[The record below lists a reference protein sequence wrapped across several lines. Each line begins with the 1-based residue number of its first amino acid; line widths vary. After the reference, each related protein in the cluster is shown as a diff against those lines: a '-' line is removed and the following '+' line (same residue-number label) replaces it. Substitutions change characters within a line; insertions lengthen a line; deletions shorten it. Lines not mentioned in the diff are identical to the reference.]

1 MEPLNQNVRAAME
14 RLEEAAYRA
23 QTTSKQPRY
32 GAKPAA
38 VFGSFLKW
46 YKRSEAEQ
54 VPVYAADS
62 RARDAWL
69 SKIWRLEPHLNGVV
83 NSVVSID
90 KNRAWTLTGGRN
102 QTNRYNTIL
111 RNAEDGDGWR
121 YFMSKA
127 SEAFY
132 TSDMGALTEVGR
144 DMPGGPARAIYHVD
158 SQRCK
163 LTGDRNG
170 PLEYYPAGGD
180 MQTWAAGDYFRTTSM
195 PATNEDFNGL
205 GYCAVSRAWT
215 LVQLMMAVY
224 EHDLEKL
231 GARAPKG
238 LLLLQNIS
246 EQQWADAMK
255 AREVDLSQRERDWF
269 GGVAVL
275 AQEGVDQVDAKLVAL
290 SQLPDGFNL
299 EQFTQLLMYGIAL
312 CFAYDPIEFWPVA
325 AGALGRGKETE
336 IQHMKATGKG
346 GLDFVLSFQDRLQRE
361 LPPTLLFEFE
371 QRDVSGEMKDAEVA
385 KAWADVFA
393 VYASS
398 GILDREEVR
407 RLMVDQGI
415 IPGDWTEAEESAQI
429 DSGGEQRS
437 QLLAQDAIWRCA
449 FTQPT
454 EPIVRRHFPTGRVEY
469 LFGNGL
475 ELVYQHR
482 SHPVAKAVFEEYADR
497 VAREVRDWF
506 TPPVFAIPAQRA
518 EVPAGDDVL
527 FSEDEVEITLEDV
540 RRAVANGRKRVG
552 RELSD
557 LMLADVE

>member
-1 MEPLNQNVRAAME
+1 MNQNVRAAME
-14 RLEEAAYRA
+14 RLEEAAFRA
-23 QTTSKQPRY
+23 QTMSRQPRF
-32 GAKPAA
+32 GEKPAA

-46 YKRSEAEQ
+46 YKKTEADI
-54 VPVYAADS
+54 VPAYAADS
-62 RARDAWL
+62 RKRDAWL
-69 SKIWRLEPHLNGVV
+69 AKIWRAEPHLNGVV

-90 KNRAWTLTGGRN
+90 KNRAFTITGGRN
-102 QTNRYNTIL
+102 QTARYNTIL
-111 RNAEDGDGWR
+111 RSVEDGEGWR

-127 SEAFY
+127 SESYY
-132 TSDMGALTEVGR
+132 TSDLGTVTEVGR
-144 DMPGGPARAIYHVD
+144 DAPGGPARAFFHVD

-163 LTGDRNG
+163 LTGNRNN
-170 PLEYYPAGGD
+170 PLEYHPSAGGD
-180 MQTWAAGDYFRTTSM
+180 MQTWAQGDYFRTVSL
-195 PATNEDFNGL
+195 PSTNEEFHGL

-246 EQQWADAMK
+246 EQQWDDAMK
-255 AREVDLSQRERDWF
+255 AREANLTQRERDWF
-269 GGVAVL
+269 GGVATL
-275 AQEGVDQVDAKLVAL
+275 AQEGVDQIDAKLVAL
-290 SQLPDGFNL
+290 SQLPDGFDL
-299 EQFTQLLMYGIAL
+299 EKFTQLLMYGIAL
-312 CFAYDPIEFWPVA
+312 CFAYDPIEFWPVN
-325 AGALGRGKETE
+325 AGALGRGRETE

-346 GLDFVLSFQDRLQRE
+346 GLDFILSFQDRLQRE

-371 QRDVSGEMKDAEVA
+371 QRDVAGELKDAEVA

-407 RLMVDQGI
+407 QLMVDQGI
-415 IPGDWTEAEESAQI
+415 IPAEWTEVEENAQI
-429 DSGGEQRS
+429 DSSGEQRS
-437 QLLAQDAIWRCA
+437 RLLSQDAIWRCA

-454 EPIVRRHFPTGRVEY
+454 EPIVRRHFPTNRTEY
-469 LFGNGL
+469 LFANGL

-482 SHPVAKAVFEEYADR
+482 AHPVARAVFEEYADR
-497 VAREVRDWF
+497 VGREVRDIF
-506 TPPVFAIPAQRA
+506 VPPVFAIPEQRA

-527 FSEDEVEITLEDV
+527 YSEDEVEITLEDV

-552 RELSD
+552 SELSD
-557 LMLADVE
+557 LMLADVEGE